1 MWIWGGYSPTVLQNL
16 KKTNK
21 QTKKTEQN
29 ENKNKK
35 SSNLWAL
42 HTSDDL
48 VAGNVKIVQG
58 RQNLTECYK

>member
-16 KKTNK
+16 KKTK
-21 QTKKTEQN
+21 QN

-42 HTSDDL
+42 RSSDYL
-48 VAGNVKIVQG
+48 VAGDVKIVQG
-58 RQNLTECYK
+58 WQNLIE

>member
-16 KKTNK
+16 KKTK
-21 QTKKTEQN
+21 QN

-42 HTSDDL
+42 RSSDYL
-48 VAGNVKIVQG
+48 VAGDVKIVQG
-58 RQNLTECYK
+58 WQNLIEYYK